1 MSGINTV
8 RNNVMKV
15 NPTATIIEGASPVTV
30 EHPELIRGKRVLV
43 VEDGPTLT
51 HGEMKYGAG
60 TVAAQKLGAKEIVD
74 PRPYTVKS
82 ITDTFK
88 KYPNIG
94 VLLPA
99 MGYGNAQLKDLE
111 KTINNTKCDAV
122 VIGTP
127 IDLSRYINIKKPS
140 TRVKYDLQEIG
151 AITIETVLRE
161 KKIIK

>member
-1 MSGINTV
+1 MNNINA
-8 RNNVMKV
+8 V
-15 NPTATIIEGASPVTV
+15 NPKATIIEGASPVKV
-30 EHPELIRGKRVLV
+30 ENPNLIRGKKVLV
-43 VEDGPTLT
+43 IEDGPTLT

-82 ITDTFK
+82 ISATFK
-88 KYPNIG
+88 KYPDIG

-99 MGYGNAQLKDLE
+99 MGYGKEQMKDLE
-111 KTINNTKCDAV
+111 TTINKTKCDAV

-127 IDLSRYINIKKPS
+127 IDLGRYIKINKPH

-151 AITIETVLRE
+151 QNTVESVLRE
-161 KKIIK
+161 KKIIKKN